1 MPLRAL
7 RVAVRAGRC
16 SRVLL
21 CAAAVAALVAVIAM
35 GGSGLTG

>member
-1 MPLRAL
+1 MPAAVLRLAL
-7 RVAVRAGRC
+7 RAGRC

-21 CAAAVAALVAVIAM
+21 CAVALAALIAVIAM